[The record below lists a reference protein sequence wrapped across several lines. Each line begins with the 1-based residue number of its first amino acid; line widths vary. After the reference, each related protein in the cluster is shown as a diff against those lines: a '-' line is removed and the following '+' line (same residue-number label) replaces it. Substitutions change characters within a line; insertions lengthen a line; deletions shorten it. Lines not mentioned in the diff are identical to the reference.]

1 MLNNIYT
8 VTINLLSLKKTM
20 ESPFDSNNNSTI
32 TMYLEP
38 MLEPYQN
45 VYLKVITLS
54 GKPTG
59 SLSTLTRRIHVPKL
73 SPFETFSITSK
84 PFPNCIYVLARY
96 PYTNNDWMV
105 EEDIPNVLTYL
116 QNNNYQIEKT
126 LTEISQ
132 KRNRKVIC
140 VFSLKKNE

>member
-1 MLNNIYT
+1 MD
-8 VTINLLSLKKTM
+8 
-20 ESPFDSNNNSTI
+20 SPFVNNNNNEKKDTI
-32 TMYLEP
+32 IMYLEP

-54 GKPTG
+54 GKPNG
-59 SLSTLTRRIHVPKL
+59 ALANLTRRIHVPKL
-73 SPFETFSITSK
+73 SPFETFSITSN
-84 PFPNCIYVLARY
+84 PFSNCIYVLARY

-132 KRNRKVIC
+132 KRNHKVIC
-140 VFSLKKNE
+140 VFSLKKE